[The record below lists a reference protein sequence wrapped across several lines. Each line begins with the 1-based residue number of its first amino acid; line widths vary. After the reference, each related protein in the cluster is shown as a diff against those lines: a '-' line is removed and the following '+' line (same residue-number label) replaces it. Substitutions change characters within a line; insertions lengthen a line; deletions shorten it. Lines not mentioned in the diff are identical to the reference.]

1 MLKALA
7 IKISVALVLLAAL
20 WIAVSQW
27 ERATL
32 AEDKWNDTVLRL
44 QHTVARTD
52 TVRAKAL
59 VSYRT
64 ITAPL
69 RTDTVHD
76 SVSIQVVRAVI
87 ASADSVVAKDS
98 VAFLAR
104 DSLIYV
110 LRHPPSPPRLVP
122 SAAFLIDSRLLATV
136 QLQADYRLVGKFY
149 ITGQLNISQV
159 PNGALGIRVRF

>member
-1 MLKALA
+1 
-7 IKISVALVLLAAL
+7 
-20 WIAVSQW
+20 
-27 ERATL
+27 
-32 AEDKWNDTVLRL
+32 
-44 QHTVARTD
+44 
-52 TVRAKAL
+52 
-59 VSYRT
+59 
-64 ITAPL
+64 
-69 RTDTVHD
+69 
-76 SVSIQVVRAVI
+76 
-87 ASADSVVAKDS
+87 

>member
-1 MLKALA
+1 MLKSILVKLGICLLLIGSMYFA
-7 IKISVALVLLAAL
+7 IT
-20 WIAVSQW
+20 QW
-27 ERATL
+27 ERANI

-44 QHTVARTD
+44 QHTVAHTD
-52 TVRAKAL
+52 TIRAKAL

-64 ITAPL
+64 ITATL

-110 LRHPPSPPRLVP
+110 LRHPPSPPRLAP
-122 SAAFLIDSRLLATV
+122 SAALLIDSRLLATV

-159 PNGALGIRVRF
+159 PNAALGIRVSF